1 MFWILMTVLVLGI
14 TMGVL
19 YPLGAIV
26 FCKVYAFRHG
36 KKATVRQIMNVI
48 GY

>member
-14 TMGVL
+14 LIGVL

-26 FCKVYAFRHG
+26 CCKIYSLRHG
-36 KKATVRQIMNVI
+36 RKTTIRQIMNVI

>member
-1 MFWILMTVLVLGI
+1 MFWILMTVLVLAI
-14 TMGVL
+14 MMGVL

-26 FCKVYAFRHG
+26 FCKVYALCHG
-36 KKATVRQIMNVI
+36 KKATIRQIMNVI